1 MDAQFDSGSPRR
13 MVAELYTLWPRFA
26 DFKLKNGLKRGRR
39 MGDRATWLPDATI
52 ARGIGSIIISA
63 IIHIMPVTKEK
74 KQPFAAK
81 FGKAP
86 NDTGSAEVQIAI
98 LTEHINSL
106 TPHFEKNP
114 KDHHGRRGLLKMVGQ
129 RRSLLD
135 YLAKKDLNKYRAL
148 IQELDI
154 RK

>member
-1 MDAQFDSGSPRR
+1 M
-13 MVAELYTLWPRFA
+13 
-26 DFKLKNGLKRGRR
+26 
-39 MGDRATWLPDATI
+39 ATI
-52 ARGIGSIIISA
+52 ARGTGSIIISA
-63 IIHIMPVTKEK
+63 ITSYMPVTKEK
-74 KQPFAAK
+74 KQQFAAK

-98 LTEHINSL
+98 LTENINSL
-106 TPHFEKNP
+106 TPHFAKNP

-135 YLAKKDLNKYRAL
+135 YLAKKDLNKYRTL